1 MEKLHFSI
9 VIDGP
14 RENVWKVMLGE
25 ETYPLW
31 TDVFMP
37 GSHVVGDWSE
47 GSKILFLAPDESG
60 KMSGTV
66 FRVKE
71 NKPYE
76 FVSIENIGMVKDD
89 KEDITSKEATLYA
102 GALEN
107 YTFKEIDGA
116 TEVLVDLSPVMELS
130 DDYNKMYQDMWHKAL
145 QKLKELAEVIKI

>member
-9 VIDGP
+9 VIDAP
-14 RENVWKVMLGE
+14 REKVWEVMLGE

-37 GSHVVGDWSE
+37 GSYVMGDWSE

-60 KMSGTV
+60 EISGTV

-76 FVSIENIGMVKDD
+76 FVSIENIGMVKAG
-89 KEDITSKEATLYA
+89 KEDIASKEATVYA

-107 YTFKEIDGA
+107 YTFKELDGS
-116 TEVLVDLSPVMELS
+116 TEVLVEQFPVM
-130 DDYNKMYQDMWHKAL
+130 DIQKDYKEMYQNMWQEAL
-145 QKLKELAEVIKI
+145 EKLKDLVEK

>member
-9 VIDGP
+9 VIDAP
-14 RENVWKVMLGE
+14 REKVWEVMLGE
-25 ETYPLW
+25 ETYPMW

-37 GSHVVGDWSE
+37 GSHFKGDWSE

-66 FRVKE
+66 FRVRE

-76 FVSIENIGMVKDD
+76 LVSIENIGMVKDE
-89 KEDITSKEATLYA
+89 KEDITSKEATVYA

-107 YTFKEIDGA
+107 YAFKEINGA
-116 TEVLVDLSPVMELS
+116 TEVLVEQSPVMDIP
-130 DDYNKMYQDMWHKAL
+130 DDYKDMYQDMWHKAL
-145 QKLKELAEVIKI
+145 QKLKELVEK

>member
-9 VIDGP
+9 VIDAP
-14 RENVWKVMLGE
+14 KEKVWEVMFRE

-37 GSHVVGDWSE
+37 GSHAVGDWSK

-76 FVSIENIGMVKDD
+76 FVSIENIGMVKDE
-89 KEDITSKEATLYA
+89 KEDITSKEATVYA

-107 YTFKEIDGA
+107 YTFKDINGE
-116 TEVLVDLSPVMELS
+116 TEVLVDLSPIMELP
-130 DDYNKMYQDMWHKAL
+130 DDYKEIYQDMWHKAL
-145 QKLKELAEVIKI
+145 KKLKELVEKS